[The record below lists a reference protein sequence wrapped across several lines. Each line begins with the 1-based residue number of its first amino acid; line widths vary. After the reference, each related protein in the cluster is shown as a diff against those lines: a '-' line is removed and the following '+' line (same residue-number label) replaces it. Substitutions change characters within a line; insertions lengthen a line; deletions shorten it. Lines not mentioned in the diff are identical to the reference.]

1 MRSLILVLLIAT
13 SVAARAEEKRLS
25 REALDAQLIRAEP
38 SFWFGYRLR
47 KGDATVGPGV
57 FASGLSD
64 AVRGSTAGERH
75 ARHARIWSG
84 FAFGFGINTLAFL
97 AASVGVY
104 AQNHFNNNDTAAI
117 LLGTAAVSFA
127 LEALSTVEREQEVM
141 LSISAYNHD
150 LIRF

>member
-1 MRSLILVLLIAT
+1 LAST
-13 SVAARAEEKRLS
+13 VAARAEEPAQKSLS
-25 REALDAQLIRAEP
+25 RETLDAQLIRAES

-47 KGDATVGPGV
+47 QGDHTIGPGL
-57 FASGLSD
+57 FCAGLSG
-64 AVRGSTAGERH
+64 AVRGSAAGERH
-75 ARHARIWSG
+75 AKHARIWSG

-104 AQNHFNNNDTAAI
+104 AENHFHNNDTAAI

-127 LEALSTVEREQEVM
+127 LEALSAVEREQEVM
-141 LSISAYNHD
+141 KSISAYNYD